1 MRSFTSFM
9 LGVIS
14 GVVGV
19 LAAQK
24 VLELKSEPDSDS
36 LTDQMA
42 KQLERLEDRIQQKE
56 TAN

>member
-36 LTDQMA
+36 LTDQMS

>member
-1 MRSFTSFM
+1 M